1 MHYSSYIALA
11 LYWSGECTIAVIL
24 HWPYWSGECTIAVIL
39 HWPYWSGECTIAVIL
54 HWLYT
59 GVVSAL

>member
-11 LYWSGECTIAVIL
+11 LYWSGE
-24 HWPYWSGECTIAVIL
+24 Y
-39 HWPYWSGECTIAVIL
+39 TIAVIL

-59 GVVSAL
+59 GVVSALEQLYCIGSILEW